1 MAGAGRL
8 AKGFAVAL
16 LGSSLYAAAPL
27 VIATSPAYAQTIPP
41 APPANASPAQKQAW
55 ARFAVISITSFYFSR
70 VAEGAQFAEAIQNVL
85 LNNPTLAGELTSVIV
100 TFGDRTLGEP
110 GAGGAGEVF
119 GNPSLSKG
127 LAQGL
132 AFAVSTWQAQ
142 VAANPGASPVQQAAL
157 TAVNTAFTAADVSP
171 GGLFARTFAAASV
184 STGAGLVSPALVE
197 PNSPEAVL
205 QVTVL
210 PPVKTPSNNVPSPN
224 APTGAI

>member
-16 LGSSLYAAAPL
+16 LGSSLYAAVPL

-55 ARFAVISITSFYFSR
+55 ARFAVLSITSFYSSR
-70 VAEGAQFAEAIQNVL
+70 ITEGAQFSQAIQNVL
-85 LNNPTLAGELTSVIV
+85 LSNPTLAGELTTVIV
-100 TFGDRTLGEP
+100 TIGDRTLGEP
-110 GAGGAGEVF
+110 GAGEVF
-119 GNPSLSKG
+119 ANPSLSKG

-142 VAANPGASPVQQAAL
+142 VTANPGASPVQQAAL

-184 STGAGLVSPALVE
+184 STGTGLVSPALVE